1 MGIPDDKILMEINYM
16 VKKVY
21 FVHTIFFHFANLF
34 CHTHNFMIFK
44 ETARQKQK
52 ALRLGPEFV
61 TKVDEDMA
69 EILECVSFI
78 HSWIRNQALFKTV
91 DIGEDENDEDVV
103 IHLTTSDPQHCANI
117 VRFNQVTMEF
127 ENIKL
132 K

>member
-21 FVHTIFFHFANLF
+21 FSILPIFSVI
-34 CHTHNFMIFK
+34 THNFMIFK

-103 IHLTTSDPQHCANI
+103 IHLSTSDPQHCANI